1 MSERILSVGGNQ
13 ASRPLDDVRAKGVA
27 AAYVKTDAGVK
38 TLAAASAIAR
48 KVIIVVK
55 ATTAFAAGDGA
66 APTVKFGE
74 TDDDDKFAAA
84 TVVKNDTAA
93 GTTFTFAGE
102 LAAGKALIATLT
114 AATDTTS
121 TGAYSVTAI
130 LASAL

>member
-1 MSERILSVGGNQ
+1 MSERILSVGGNK

-27 AAYVKTDAGVK
+27 AAYIKTDAGVK
-38 TLAAASAIAR
+38 TLAAAAPIAR

-55 ATTAFAAGDGA
+55 TTEIFAAGSGA

-84 TVVKNDTAA
+84 TVVANDTAS

-102 LAAGKALIATLT
+102 VAAGKALIATLT
-114 AATDTTS
+114 AATGTG
-121 TGAYSVTAI
+121 TGAYSITAI